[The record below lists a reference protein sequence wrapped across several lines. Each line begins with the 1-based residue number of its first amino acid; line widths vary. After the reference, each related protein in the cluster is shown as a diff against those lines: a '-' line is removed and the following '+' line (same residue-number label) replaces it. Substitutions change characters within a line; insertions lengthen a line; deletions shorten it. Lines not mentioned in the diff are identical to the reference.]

1 MAVQPNHEIS
11 YEDLLNNYEYK
22 VSKKVILREYPW
34 IKDMFINEPNEV
46 NKYNLIFV
54 DFLID
59 PYMLGREMDWQTTS
73 YLDRQVNNKDGY
85 WSPYLSSFFKIP
97 YEEGKPLQD
106 EINDTLEAINKSAAL
121 PTELRLPSARKIQI
135 GAFFANQSSITPQD
149 NPSSPQ

>member
-11 YEDLLNNYEYK
+11 YEDLLNNYEFK

-34 IKDMFINEPNEV
+34 IKDVFINEPGEV

-59 PYMLGREMDWQTTS
+59 PYMLAREMDWETTS
-73 YLDRQVNNKDGY
+73 YLDRAVEEERGY

-97 YEEGKPLQD
+97 YEEGKLLQD
-106 EINDTLEAINKSAAL
+106 EINHTLQGINKSAAL
-121 PTELRLPSARKIQI
+121 PTELRLPPSRKIQI

-149 NPSSPQ
+149 NPSPTY